1 MALPIL
7 PTHDLPNL
15 SSMSTLKMIM
25 NIDIT
30 MILTVA
36 GAALGLLGCGMA
48 LTALRA
54 VRGWRAR
61 CVSLESSLAAVRREL
76 ELVASISA
84 KSGRRVKRIE
94 QEYSTVSDRVD
105 QVELRGA
112 AQSFDLA
119 IDSARRGADPG
130 KLTQQFGLSR
140 GEADLVTRLHGR
152 KKSA

>member
-1 MALPIL
+1 
-7 PTHDLPNL
+7 
-15 SSMSTLKMIM
+15 MIM
-25 NIDIT
+25 NIDIN
-30 MILTVA
+30 MILSVA
-36 GAALGLLGCGMA
+36 GAALGFLGVAMA
-48 LTALRA
+48 LTTLRA
-54 VRGWRAR
+54 IRGWRAR
-61 CVSLESSLAAVRREL
+61 CMSLESSLAAVRREL

-84 KSGRRVKRIE
+84 KSGRRVQRIE

-112 AQSFDLA
+112 TQSFDLA
-119 IDSARRGADPG
+119 IDSARRGADPV